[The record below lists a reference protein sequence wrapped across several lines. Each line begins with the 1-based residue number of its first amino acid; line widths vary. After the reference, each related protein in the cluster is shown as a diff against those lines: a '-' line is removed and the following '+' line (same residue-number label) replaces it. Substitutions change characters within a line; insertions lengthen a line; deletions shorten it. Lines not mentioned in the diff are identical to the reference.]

1 MKAPSMTG
9 TSNIN
14 YLSISLPDGQDASS
28 SSISDPLKNPI
39 NNKKDFHVHESLSEV
54 PDGFEP
60 PIRELQSHA
69 LPLGY
74 GTIIFI
80 LNFPEAV
87 LLVSGKFCVL
97 CKTLSKLESLDE
109 AATAASH

>member
-1 MKAPSMTG
+1 MTG

-80 LNFPEAV
+80 LYFPEAV
-87 LLVSGKFCVL
+87 CG
-97 CKTLSKLESLDE
+97 
-109 AATAASH
+109 AAFAASFYYFQESFALFAKL

>member
-1 MKAPSMTG
+1 MTG

-14 YLSISLPDGQDASS
+14 HLSISLPDGPDASS
-28 SSISDPLKNPI
+28 SSISDPRKKPI

-87 LLVSGKFCVL
+87 C
-97 CKTLSKLESLDE
+97 E
-109 AATAASH
+109 AAIAASIYCFRESFAFFAKL

>member
-80 LNFPEAV
+80 LNFP
-87 LLVSGKFCVL
+87 
-97 CKTLSKLESLDE
+97 KLFYRFQESFALF
-109 AATAASH
+109 AKL

>member
-1 MKAPSMTG
+1 MTG
-9 TSNIN
+9 TSNNN

-87 LLVSGKFCVL
+87 C
-97 CKTLSKLESLDE
+97 E
-109 AATAASH
+109 AAIAASFYCFR

>member
-1 MKAPSMTG
+1 MTG

-74 GTIIFI
+74 GTKIFN
-80 LNFPEAV
+80 LNFPKPLCSELLPVSRKV
-87 LLVSGKFCVL
+87 LR
-97 CKTLSKLESLDE
+97 SLQNFE
-109 AATAASH
+109 QIRKS